1 MKNYLLPHQDN
12 EVLKE
17 INHYYPKTMGVLHYA
32 CGFDYSKP
40 YRVIRHSGKFTI
52 KSLQKDYS
60 ITSDDNVAILS
71 KDKFFRFYTFM
82 FTQMERTQMTIVMSI
97 VVQI

>member
-12 EVLKE
+12 EILKE
-17 INHYYPKTMGVLHYA
+17 INHEYPKAMAVLHYD

-60 ITSDDNVAILS
+60 ITSEDNVAFS
-71 KDKFFRFYTFM
+71 RFYTFM
-82 FTQMERTQMTIVMSI
+82 FTQMERTYITIVMLMA
-97 VVQI
+97 VQT